1 MAENATRCLANMR
14 AILEAAGSS
23 LDKVVKVTVFLVD
36 MGDFEE
42 VNGAYERAF
51 GGWRPA
57 RSCVAVRELPRRV
70 RVEMECVAVP

>member
-1 MAENATRCLANMR
+1 MAEKATLCITNMR
-14 AILEAAGSS
+14 TILEAAGSG
-23 LDKVVKVTVFLVD
+23 LEKVVKVTVFLVD
-36 MGDFEE
+36 MRDFEE

-57 RSCVAVRELPRRV
+57 RSCVAVRELPRGV

>member
-1 MAENATRCLANMR
+1 MA
-14 AILEAAGSS
+14 
-23 LDKVVKVTVFLVD
+23 
-36 MGDFEE
+36 DFEE

-57 RSCVAVRELPRRV
+57 RSCVAVRELPKGV

>member
-1 MAENATRCLANMR
+1 MAEKATLCITNMR
-14 AILEAAGSS
+14 TILEAAGSG
-23 LDKVVKVTVFLVD
+23 LEKVVKVTVFLVD

-57 RSCVAVRELPRRV
+57 RSCVAVRELPRGV